1 MTEGGT
7 GNRESGDCV
16 ALNGQRILLMHHD
29 ACFDWNSDMNAY
41 TEEVNRLLVR
51 DGSCMHMFNPKRMQ
65 WYTVQLGITAE

>member
-1 MTEGGT
+1 
-7 GNRESGDCV
+7 
-16 ALNGQRILLMHHD
+16 MHHD

-41 TEEVNRLLVR
+41 TVEVNRLLVR

>member
-16 ALNGQRILLMHHD
+16 ALNGQRILPMHHD

-41 TEEVNRLLVR
+41 TERQRMTNLLVER
-51 DGSCMHMFNPKRMQ
+51 KSP
-65 WYTVQLGITAE
+65 T